1 MTKFV
6 KRSEKFCV
14 PHRMIPRYRS
24 PFGFSTIVSGL
35 VGGCFNISIS
45 SIEEAYA
52 NHFHM
57 PYSVL
62 LPSCR
67 AGMSWALEINNA
79 SHKNVLCSAFNCP
92 TVFEA
97 ILRAGS
103 ELVIA
108 DIEHDSFLLEHKSI
122 KLLNCQSLVLSE
134 IYGYTYDLNLW
145 ALTDSLPGIR
155 IIDMA
160 MTVPSLH
167 HFQRLRRT
175 DFAVLSFGT
184 GKCLYA
190 GSGGIGFSHDK
201 NLVREVRKW
210 RDKCIE
216 KETLLLFIK
225 HSLEILS
232 RSIIREPA
240 LYGFYFK
247 RSTLK
252 RLIKDENDDG
262 IILDQLDYVK
272 QPLSKEWYTP
282 TTYIDR
288 YLMFYNLKCASGY
301 IEKRIAIAKRYRI
314 NLNGVDGLILPP
326 ISSDALSHYT
336 IRVNHHLRD
345 KLIHYLF
352 GMGIETGTL
361 FFFSR
366 LFNRRNFPNAAST
379 AAEIINLPI
388 DVRMLLSDVDRICNC
403 LLEAL
408 KQVNN

>member
-6 KRSEKFCV
+6 KRSEKFYA

-24 PFGFSTIVSGL
+24 PFDISTIVSGL
-35 VGGCFNISIS
+35 LGGCFNISIS

-67 AGMSWALEINNA
+67 AGMSWALTITNA
-79 SHKNVLCSAFNCP
+79 SHKKVLCSAFNCP

-103 ELVIA
+103 ELITA
-108 DIEHDSFLLEHKSI
+108 DIEHDSFLLESKAI
-122 KLLNCQSLVLSE
+122 KLLNYQSLVLSE

-145 ALTDSLPGIR
+145 ELTDSLPGIR

-167 HFQRLRRT
+167 HFQRLRCT

-190 GSGGIGFSHDK
+190 GYGGIGFSHDK
-201 NLVREVRKW
+201 DLVREVRQW
-210 RDKCIE
+210 RDKHIE

-225 HSLEILS
+225 HSLEIIS
-232 RSIIREPA
+232 RNLLREPSI
-240 LYGFYFK
+240 YGFYFK
-247 RSTLK
+247 KHTLK
-252 RLIKDENDDG
+252 HLIKNEDG

-272 QPLSKEWYTP
+272 QPPSKEWYTP

-288 YLMFYNLKCASGY
+288 YLMFYNLKCSGEY
-301 IEKRIAIAKRYRI
+301 IEKRIAIAKRYRF
-314 NLNGVDGLILPP
+314 NLKDVNGLILPP

-345 KLIHYLF
+345 KLIQSLF
-352 GMGIETGTL
+352 GIGIEAGTL

-366 LFNRRNFPNAAST
+366 LFNRDNFPNAAST

-388 DVRMLLSDVDRICNC
+388 DVRMHFSDVDWICNC

-408 KQVNN
+408 KQLND